1 MSVSARLT
9 EVMDSRPSMIVT
21 SDQIAQFRSAG
32 FVSFPRLIDG
42 GTLDTL
48 RAAYDELIEVGA
60 RGDGSLDRRLGGL
73 TRQIMRPECS
83 HAAFHHNNPA
93 CTKALEVTR
102 ALTGWKDPGFYYS
115 QLLYK
120 PPGHPHATPWHQDVA
135 YGAMPFVAPGT
146 RQPRFMLT
154 FWVALD
160 DADEDNGCMHFY
172 PQVHGGETL
181 PHRVAA
187 GDCEDEGRM
196 LALVHDEWMDTSQVA
211 CCPIPAG
218 GATVHDASTLHFT
231 PANKSNRARRAYIV
245 CIAESGFLRSLRSR
259 SRVTTARSRAHTWAR
274 ELVALVKRPF
284 R

>member
-9 EVMDSRPSMIVT
+9 DMMDSRPSMTVT
-21 SDQIAQFRSAG
+21 NDQIAQFRAAG
-32 FVSFPRLIDG
+32 FVSFPRLVDS
-42 GTLDTL
+42 GTLDAL
-48 RAAYDELIEVGA
+48 RAAYDELIEAGA

-73 TRQIMRPECS
+73 TRQIMRPEFS
-83 HAAFHHNNPA
+83 HAAFRKNPA
-93 CTKALEVTR
+93 CTMALEVTS

-120 PPGHPHATPWHQDVA
+120 PPGHPHETPWHQDVA

-146 RQPRFMLT
+146 RQPPFMLT

-160 DADEDNGCMHFY
+160 DADEENGCMHFY
-172 PQVHGGETL
+172 PKVHGGQTL

-196 LALVHDEWMDTSQVA
+196 LALVHDEWMDPDQVV

-231 PANKSNRARRAYIV
+231 PANKSNRARRAYIIS
-245 CIAESGFLRSLRSR
+245 IAESGFLRSLRSR
-259 SRVTTARSRAHTWAR
+259 SSLTEATA
-274 ELVALVKRPF
+274 RPF
-284 R
+284 RKFASVLRRSCAKLL